1 MDQNFEF
8 FTDIL
13 FQFLKFGTLNL
24 GHTRAGGGERL
35 GLRLGLGP
43 SPLPHKVFLPGV
55 FSSCSFIPRA
65 HLETSLVMVSCCGYE
80 L

>member
-8 FTDIL
+8 LTDIL
-13 FQFLKFGTLNL
+13 LQFLKFGMLNL
-24 GHTRAGGGERL
+24 GHTRGGGKRL

-65 HLETSLVMVSCCGYE
+65 HFETSLVVVSCYGYE

>member
-1 MDQNFEF
+1 MDQNVEF

-13 FQFLKFGTLNL
+13 SQLLKFGMLTL
-24 GHTRAGGGERL
+24 GRTKRGGRL

-43 SPLPHKVFLPGV
+43 SLLPHKVFLPGV

-65 HLETSLVMVSCCGYE
+65 HCYGYE
-80 L
+80 P